1 MTVPEHILWA
11 TAVIL
16 AVLLLRHTLGRRIP
30 ALGRYALWLLVALR
44 LLVPGRLAVWPA
56 PAAEEAVPTPAA
68 QTVQTLPEEGS
79 EGERAPAQTTAPPE
93 TGKTAPVLTMGQV
106 CFALWLIQN

>member
-30 ALGRYALWLLVALR
+30 ALGRYALWLLVVLR

-68 QTVQTLPEEGS
+68 QAVPKFVLPGLYEDIQKITYVQRRSVSDIL
-79 EGERAPAQTTAPPE
+79 GEQMDWHRNE
-93 TGKTAPVLTMGQV
+93 H
-106 CFALWLIQN
+106 IES

>member
-16 AVLLLRHTLGRRIP
+16 AVLLLRQTLGRRIP
-30 ALGRYALWLLVALR
+30 ALGRYALWLLVVLR

-56 PAAEEAVPTPAA
+56 PAAEAVQSPDQDAPAGGNS
-68 QTVQTLPEEGS
+68 PEE
-79 EGERAPAQTTAPPE
+79 
-93 TGKTAPVLTMGQV
+93 
-106 CFALWLIQN
+106 

>member
-16 AVLLLRHTLGRRIP
+16 AVLLLRQTLGRRIP

-44 LLVPGRLAVWPA
+44 LLVPGRLAGWPA
-56 PAAEEAVPTPAA
+56 PAAEEAVPTPVTQA
-68 QTVQTLPEEGS
+68 VQTLPEEETEQGS
-79 EGERAPAQTTAPPE
+79 APAQTTAPPE
-93 TGKTAPVLTMGQV
+93 TVETAPALTAGQV
-106 CFALWLIQN
+106 CFVL

>member
-56 PAAEEAVPTPAA
+56 RLAEEAVPTPAA
-68 QTVQTLPEEGS
+68 QA
-79 EGERAPAQTTAPPE
+79 APAVPKAA
-93 TGKTAPVLTMGQV
+93 TGEDGIRELYVDDRSL
-106 CFALWLIQN
+106 